1 METFLWIVPWLA
13 LLACPLM
20 MLVMMR
26 MMPGASCHRRPAD
39 AQGSDGNDEEIR
51 QLQARI
57 AELEAKNQ
65 AAEVGR

>member
-1 METFLWIVPWLA
+1 METLLLMLPWLA
-13 LLACPLM
+13 ILACPVM

-39 AQGSDGNDEEIR
+39 AQGGDGNNEEIR

-65 AAEVGR
+65 AAEVG

>member
-1 METFLWIVPWLA
+1 METLLLIVPWLA
-13 LLACPLM
+13 ILACPVM
-20 MLVMMR
+20 MFVMMR

-39 AQGSDGNDEEIR
+39 AQGSEGNQEEIR

-57 AELEAKNQ
+57 AELETRNQ